1 MRKAVV
7 GGFCLVLVALVGSAT
22 AGPKWEYGEDSW
34 LKVGFLGQVHYR
46 YSPDQV
52 PEGDVYL
59 RRARLIMA
67 GQITEGVKAFVETDN
82 DNEGKAGTQNVSMD
96 IQDAF
101 VDIQIMG
108 SDHWVEAGLILLP
121 FSFETKSSAASL
133 LGLDYNLE
141 TIKLVNSFVWRDYGL
156 ELHGN
161 FGTRAA
167 YRVGIFDG
175 FDNKDNNKN
184 MEAGPRYTGHVAF
197 NVLGDV
203 ETGWFMR
210 QSRMEGTYLSL
221 GAGADYQDEAT
232 STPIDPEDATRG
244 STVEDN
250 TALVVDFQSGFDLAP
265 AHLTVN
271 GAYYDW
277 DNAAF
282 DGNTMFLEAGVLC
295 HKLMVTGKY
304 SVQDATAGVDIA
316 DTTVGLHYFARKN
329 ALRGGIEY
337 RFGDSANTTLLGIQF
352 ML

>member
-1 MRKAVV
+1 MRKVV
-7 GGFCLVLVALVGSAT
+7 AGGFSLLLVALMGTAS
-22 AGPKWEYGEDSW
+22 AGPKWEYGDDSW
-34 LKVGFLGQVHYR
+34 MTVGFLGQVHYR
-46 YSPDQV
+46 YSTDQL

-101 VDIQIMG
+101 VDLQIMG

-161 FGTRAA
+161 FGSRAA
-167 YRVGIFDG
+167 YRVGVFDG
-175 FDNKDNNKN
+175 FDSKDNMKN
-184 MEAGPRYTGHVAF
+184 PGAGARLTGHAAF
-197 NVLGDV
+197 NVLGEV
-203 ETGWFMR
+203 ETGWFMT
-210 QSRMEGTYLSL
+210 QSRFEGTYLSL
-221 GAGADYQDEAT
+221 GFGADHQDQAT
-232 STPIDPEDATRG
+232 LTPVDPEDEALG
-244 STVEDN
+244 GVVENN
-250 TALVVDFQSGFDLAP
+250 TATVLDFQSGFDIKP
-265 AHLTVN
+265 THVTVN

-277 DNAAF
+277 DNANF
-282 DGNTMFLEAGVLC
+282 DGATMFLEAGVLYN
-295 HKLMVTGKY
+295 KFMVTGKY
-304 SVQDATAGVDIA
+304 SVQDPKSGTDTA
-316 DTTVGLHYFARKN
+316 DTTVGLHYFAKKN
-329 ALRGGIEY
+329 ALRGGLEY
-337 RFGDSANTTLLGIQF
+337 RFGDSDETVLLGIQF